1 MNDKK
6 IAVIAQCGEDGVSAI
21 RPYLDALDVPHGY
34 EVELIETYA
43 EENTASAYQEAMR
56 QSDAKYKV
64 YLAPGSILIRLS
76 FFADMLRLFEKDPSI
91 GVIGLIGTPQI
102 STTGELAISPHIMG
116 KVLYTDD
123 TSFYGEPIEGEIEDV
138 MAVSGDLIATQ
149 YDVPWRSDLFHED
162 SFWAEAQC
170 IEFRRRGYRTVVPQ
184 QKEAWLITEPREICC
199 NEVSRS
205 AFLDTYS
212 KDIYPLVSVI
222 IPTYQRPHYFRIAL
236 ESVLTQTYRN
246 LDVFITDNSHDAETA
261 EMMRCDFSDDPR
273 IHYEHHPTYGENEN
287 WMRALQ
293 YNHPCA
299 TYVNWLM
306 DDDRFMPDKIAVM
319 MDCFFA
325 HPDLSLVTS
334 YRECIDADG
343 NRMPDPSYTEPICA
357 EPTKF
362 DGASVGMKILLQ
374 TANFIG
380 EPTTALAKKSFM
392 LDGYR
397 LGFTGKEGKYFISD
411 FPTWLHLL
419 ARGNMMYLTEP
430 LSQFRIHGDN
440 GQLRPVIF
448 VRSIICWA
456 LCIRAA
462 IEQNVFLCDGHTRR
476 SAIAQW
482 LDIASVPLDLVKRM
496 PELGDEP
503 EFRDLQIVYRA
514 MLKGLDNDC
523 RIDFTIDTTVVLQP
537 MEGTEAPY

>member
-1 MNDKK
+1 
-6 IAVIAQCGEDGVSAI
+6 
-21 RPYLDALDVPHGY
+21 
-34 EVELIETYA
+34 
-43 EENTASAYQEAMR
+43 
-56 QSDAKYKV
+56 
-64 YLAPGSILIRLS
+64 
-76 FFADMLRLFEKDPSI
+76 
-91 GVIGLIGTPQI
+91 
-102 STTGELAISPHIMG
+102 
-116 KVLYTDD
+116 
-123 TSFYGEPIEGEIEDV
+123 
-138 MAVSGDLIATQ
+138 
-149 YDVPWRSDLFHED
+149 
-162 SFWAEAQC
+162 
-170 IEFRRRGYRTVVPQ
+170 
-184 QKEAWLITEPREICC
+184 
-199 NEVSRS
+199 
-205 AFLDTYS
+205 
-212 KDIYPLVSVI
+212 
-222 IPTYQRPHYFRIAL
+222 
-236 ESVLTQTYRN
+236 
-246 LDVFITDNSHDAETA
+246 
-261 EMMRCDFSDDPR
+261 
-273 IHYEHHPTYGENEN
+273 
-287 WMRALQ
+287 
-293 YNHPCA
+293 
-299 TYVNWLM
+299 
-306 DDDRFMPDKIAVM
+306 MPDKIAVM

-343 NRMPDPSYTEPICA
+343 NRMPDPSYTEPICE

-503 EFRDLQIVYRA
+503 EFRDLQIVHRA
-514 MLKGLDNDC
+514 MRKGLDNDC